1 MKADNFLILGG
12 DNRSLYLGEFL
23 ESQKIKVCYYA
34 FNQADC
40 FDSLTAA
47 MNDATVVI
55 LPLPFTRDRL
65 TINTPLFDE
74 KVLICDVIALSTPD
88 KLIFGGQLSK
98 SFIEELSE
106 KGVPYCDYLELNEL
120 AIYNSV
126 PTAEGVLQVLIE
138 NLPITIHGMK
148 CAVLG
153 YGRTGK
159 TLAKTL
165 KALGADVTV
174 FARKQSDFALIQNE
188 SLKHKDFHTLSYEQQ
203 NFDALINTVPKRVLG
218 EKELSNLNPDCILV
232 EIASAPF
239 GIDFQAA
246 KEKAFTVIKAGS
258 LPGKV
263 APKSA
268 GEIIGHSIL
277 PIIKARGLLT

>member
-1 MKADNFLILGG
+1 MDGMK
-12 DNRSLYLGEFL
+12 
-23 ESQKIKVCYYA
+23 KVCVIGGGA
-34 FNQADC
+34 AGMMAAG
-40 FDSLTAA
+40 TAV
-47 MNDATVVI
+47 M
-55 LPLPFTRDRL
+55 
-65 TINTPLFDE
+65 
-74 KVLICDVIALSTPD
+74 
-88 KLIFGGQLSK
+88 
-98 SFIEELSE
+98 
-106 KGVPYCDYLELNEL
+106 Y
-120 AIYNSV
+120 
-126 PTAEGVLQVLIE
+126 
-138 NLPITIHGMK
+138 
-148 CAVLG
+148 
-153 YGRTGK
+153 
-159 TLAKTL
+159 
-165 KALGADVTV
+165 GADVTV

-188 SLKHKDFHTLSYEQQ
+188 SLKHKEFHTLSHEQQ
-203 NFDALINTVPKRVLG
+203 NFDALINTVPKKVLG

>member
-1 MKADNFLILGG
+1 MKDDSFLILGG
-12 DNRSLYLGEFL
+12 DNRSLFLGEFL
-23 ESQKIKVCYYA
+23 ETQKLKVCYYA

-47 MNDATVVI
+47 MNSSTVVI
-55 LPLPFTRDRL
+55 LPLPFSRDRL
-65 TINTPLFDE
+65 TINTPLFDD
-74 KVLICDVIALSTPD
+74 KVLIRDVAALSTPE
-88 KLIFGGQLSK
+88 KMIFGGQLSK

-120 AIYNSV
+120 AVYNSV

-174 FARKQSDFALIQNE
+174 FARKQSDFALIHSE
-188 SLKHKDFHTLSYEQQ
+188 SLKHKEFHTLKYEQQ
-203 NFDALINTVPKRVLG
+203 SFDALINTVPKRVLG
-218 EKELSNLNPDCILV
+218 EKELSLLNPDCALI

-277 PIIKARGLLT
+277 PIIKARGFFN